1 MSKSKKENIEMPIT
15 EPPKK
20 GRGNVEE
27 EGLQEKKK
35 KNLKRKLIG
44 LKEYD
49 GPRYMQANTLLRR

>member
-20 GRGNVEE
+20 GAGNVEE
-27 EGLQEKKK
+27 EEVQEKKK
-35 KNLKRKLIG
+35 KNLKTKLIG

>member
-1 MSKSKKENIEMPIT
+1 MSKSKKESIEMPIT

-27 EGLQEKKK
+27 EELEEKKK
-35 KNLKRKLIG
+35 KNLKTKLIG

>member
-27 EGLQEKKK
+27 EELQEKKK
-35 KNLKRKLIG
+35 KNLKTKLIG

>member
-20 GRGNVEE
+20 GRRNVEE
-27 EGLQEKKK
+27 EELEEKK
-35 KNLKRKLIG
+35 KNLKTKLIG